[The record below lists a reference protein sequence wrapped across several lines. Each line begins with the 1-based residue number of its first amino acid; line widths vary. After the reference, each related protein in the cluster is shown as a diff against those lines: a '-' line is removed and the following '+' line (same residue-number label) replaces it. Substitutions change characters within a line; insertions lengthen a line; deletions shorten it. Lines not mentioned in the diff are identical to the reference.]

1 MDETKICKK
10 CGRILPIQNFR
21 LATGQ
26 FGNPYYR
33 GSCKECEVKYDKEYK
48 KKKNEKEF
56 TFSDNLE
63 ILVDR
68 QYKEINPKRILEVS
82 ALDIDITLMGTDE
95 IFVKLMDYKD
105 TWLSNYGQCITMAWG
120 KYNLLQG
127 SYINGELRYSLKK
140 NVFIDGKWTYK
151 HDYVYAPKMVVET
164 FIVNEDKANN
174 VYIWHSGHDKE
185 DCYYRNLYPL
195 NQEQFRIVNNHFQK
209 TGDDSE
215 QFILNVMN
223 DIRYKPDN
231 WSKQTAKRVMYGV
244 GYHGILYTNSN
255 EESYKRWHWIMNRC
269 YSNAIHELQPEYKE
283 CTVCEEWK
291 NYSNFKL
298 WYEQHIIE
306 IRMFDEAFELDKDIL
321 IKGNTV
327 YSPETVCFVPKMI
340 NSVLT
345 NGKKNRGDYPLGVYF
360 DKDKKK
366 YVANMSFAGKN
377 IKLGA
382 YETAEAAFTRYKE
395 YKEDF
400 IKDIAEQHKDK
411 IPDKIYQAMMN
422 WQIEITD

>member
-1 MDETKICKK
+1 
-10 CGRILPIQNFR
+10 
-21 LATGQ
+21 
-26 FGNPYYR
+26 
-33 GSCKECEVKYDKEYK
+33 
-48 KKKNEKEF
+48 
-56 TFSDNLE
+56 
-63 ILVDR
+63 
-68 QYKEINPKRILEVS
+68 
-82 ALDIDITLMGTDE
+82 
-95 IFVKLMDYKD
+95 
-105 TWLSNYGQCITMAWG
+105 
-120 KYNLLQG
+120 
-127 SYINGELRYSLKK
+127 
-140 NVFIDGKWTYK
+140 
-151 HDYVYAPKMVVET
+151 
-164 FIVNEDKANN
+164 
-174 VYIWHSGHDKE
+174 
-185 DCYYRNLYPL
+185 
-195 NQEQFRIVNNHFQK
+195 
-209 TGDDSE
+209 
-215 QFILNVMN
+215 
-223 DIRYKPDN
+223 
-231 WSKQTAKRVMYGV
+231 MYGV

-298 WYEQHIIE
+298 WYEQYIVE

-340 NSVLT
+340 NSLFT

-366 YVANMSFAGKN
+366 YVANMSFVGKN

-382 YETAEAAFTRYKE
+382 YETVEAAFTRYKE

>member
-1 MDETKICKK
+1 MAKAINNMDELAIALQPVMKK
-10 CGRILPIQNFR
+10 MVDNMANRVYKTLNFFLQGYYDSYDPIYYRRQYDFLRSGFKVDARIIRGKAVASVYIDVDYMSNYYGVTGQQVATWANEGLHGGKN
-21 LATGQ
+21 LAT
-26 FGNPYYR
+26 NTPH
-33 GSCKECEVKYDKEYK
+33 VW
-48 KKKNEKEF
+48 
-56 TFSDNLE
+56 
-63 ILVDR
+63 
-68 QYKEINPKRILEVS
+68 
-82 ALDIDITLMGTDE
+82 DE
-95 IFVKLMDYKD
+95 
-105 TWLSNYGQCITMAWG
+105 TMANTVDNG
-120 KYNLLQG
+120 ALL
-127 SYINGELRYSLKK
+127 R
-140 NVFIDGKWTYK
+140 D
-151 HDYVYAPKMVVET
+151 
-164 FIVNEDKANN
+164 
-174 VYIWHSGHDKE
+174 SGHDKE

-269 YSNAIHELQPEYKE
+269 YSNAIHELQPEYKD
-283 CTVCEEWK
+283 CTVCEEWL

-298 WYEQHIIE
+298 WYEQHIVE
-306 IRMFDEAFELDKDIL
+306 IRIYDEAFELDKDIL

-327 YSPETVCFVPKMI
+327 YSSETVCFVPKMI
-340 NSVLT
+340 NSLFT

-366 YVANMSFAGKN
+366 YIANMSFAGKN

-382 YETAEAAFTRYKE
+382 YETVEAAFLRYKE